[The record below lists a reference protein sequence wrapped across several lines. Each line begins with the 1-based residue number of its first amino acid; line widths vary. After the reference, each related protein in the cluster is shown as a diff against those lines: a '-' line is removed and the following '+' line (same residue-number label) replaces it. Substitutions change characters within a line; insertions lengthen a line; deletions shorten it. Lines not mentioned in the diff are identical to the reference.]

1 MFKTAKEDFWL
12 LKSSGKH
19 IFIFELTYKLAATA
33 IVFPL
38 AVLLLDLVFNIA
50 GISYLTNEYI
60 LQAVTNPVVIATIII
75 FIVAFV
81 AYCTYEM
88 SFLATCF
95 ELKRQECRASILETG
110 LTAFKRMKNFA
121 KIKNIPLA
129 MFYFI
134 FIFAI
139 NITVWGN
146 LFYSQTTVNI
156 FKTYVIYGGWLVK
169 LILAAVI
176 LLIYGLAIPGIYSF
190 TIFTLEG
197 IPFRK
202 AYKKSAKMVKK
213 HFSGTVLSLI
223 GYNVAI
229 LLVIGIFYVIISVVL
244 IVGVRLLDMAYI
256 GSAVYLSVLK
266 YVQNGT
272 KILLVYVAIPISYTV
287 ISRMYYK
294 YGDDEEIDFSV
305 IYIKDRY
312 FRVNRIIYF
321 TVLIVSLVLNGIYL
335 VTSFHKNPFDR
346 IAVFHETKITA
357 HRGASI
363 EAPENTLAAFK
374 KAIENMSDYIEL
386 DVQLTADDEVV
397 VIHDASTLRTT
408 GVDKK
413 VSSMTLEEIKQLDAG
428 SYFSEEYA
436 GEQIPTLREVM
447 ELVDGRVMLNIELKS
462 TVDNQKLVEKVIE
475 IIKEYNVLDKCV
487 ITSFDYYA
495 LKYVKQYEPKLQTG
509 YILSIAY
516 GDYYN
521 MEDVDFF
528 SMNASFLSKRTVD
541 AIHYSGKQVYAWT
554 VNNETS
560 IKNLTNKGVDNIITD
575 DPVLAR
581 ETVYSRDTSET
592 LINMIK
598 YVFNR

>member
-19 IFIFELTYKLAATA
+19 ILIFELTYKLAATA
-33 IVFPL
+33 VIFPL
-38 AVLLLDLVFNIA
+38 AVLLLDLVLNFA

-60 LQAVTNPVVIATIII
+60 LQAVTNPVVIAVIII
-75 FIVAFV
+75 FIIVFV
-81 AYCTYEM
+81 TYCTYEM
-88 SFLATCF
+88 SFLAACF
-95 ELKRQECRASILETG
+95 ELKRQECRASIIETG
-110 LTAFKRMKNFA
+110 LTALKRMKNFL

-134 FIFAI
+134 LILAI

-146 LFYSQTTVNI
+146 VIYSQTTVNL
-156 FKTYVIYGGWLVK
+156 FKTYIVYGSTGIKV
-169 LILAAVI
+169 ILAAAVI
-176 LLIYGLAIPGIYSF
+176 VIYGLAFSGVYSF

-197 IPFRK
+197 IPFRS

-213 HFSGTVLSLI
+213 HFAGTVLSLI
-223 GYNVAI
+223 VYNLAI
-229 LLVIGIFYVIISVVL
+229 LAIIGIFYVLISVIL
-244 IVGVRLLDMAYI
+244 IVGVKLLDMAYI

-266 YVQNGT
+266 YVQTGT
-272 KILLVYVAIPISYTV
+272 KILLVYVAIPLSYAV

-294 YGDDEEIDFSV
+294 YGDDETIDFSV
-305 IYIKDRY
+305 IYIHDRY
-312 FRVNRIIYF
+312 FKVNRVIYF
-321 TVLIVSLVLNGIYL
+321 SVLIISLVLNGIYL

-346 IAVFHETKITA
+346 IAIFHETKITA
-357 HRGASI
+357 HRGASL
-363 EAPENTLAAFK
+363 EAPENTLAAFR
-374 KAIENMSDYIEL
+374 KAMEDLADYIEL
-386 DVQLTADDEVV
+386 DVQLTSDGEVV
-397 VIHDASTLRTT
+397 VMHDTSALRTT
-408 GVDKK
+408 GVDRN

-428 SYFSEEYA
+428 SYYSEEYA
-436 GEQIPTLREVM
+436 GETVPTLEEVM
-447 ELVDGRVMLNIELKS
+447 ELVQGRVMLNIEIKS
-462 TVDNQKLVEKVIE
+462 AANSRNLAEKVID
-475 IIKEYNVLDKCV
+475 IVRKYNVTDKCV
-487 ITSFDYYA
+487 VTSFDYNA
-495 LKYVKQYEPKLQTG
+495 LKYVKQYEPKIQTG
-509 YILSIAY
+509 YILSVAY

-541 AIHYSGKQVYAWT
+541 AIHHSGKQVYAWT
-554 VNNETS
+554 VNTENS

-575 DPVLAR
+575 NPVLAR